1 MSVRF
6 PIPPPSPAR
15 QIRWRIALALLLIFI
30 GAATAYADRDGYR
43 DVDGTSLTV
52 LDAFYY
58 STVSVT
64 TTGYGDITPV
74 SRSARLLTT
83 LVITPTRVLFL
94 ILLVGTTVELLAA
107 RTRAGY
113 RERHWRK
120 RLKDHVV
127 ICGFGTKG
135 RSAVQA
141 MTGAGIARDRI
152 VAVDPTS
159 DGVEEANKE
168 GFVAVRGDA
177 TNVAVLEQANIHDA
191 AYVIVAVERD
201 DTAVLITLTARQL
214 NPNAYLVAAVREQ
227 ENASLLEHGGANLVI
242 TSEAAAGRL
251 LGLGTLAPHAVRVL
265 EDLMSTGEGLDVSE
279 RPVAPDEVGPLERVS
294 ARAPVLAVMRAGRTL
309 MFDDPEARE
318 LRPGDHIVYVTS
330 NSGQPTQ
337 TTPT

>member
-1 MSVRF
+1 V
-6 PIPPPSPAR
+6 
-15 QIRWRIALALLLIFI
+15 
-30 GAATAYADRDGYR
+30 TAYIDRDGYR
-43 DVDGTSLTV
+43 DIDGSDITV

-74 SRSARLLTT
+74 SDSARLLTT

-120 RLKDHVV
+120 GLKDHVV

-141 MTGAGIARDRI
+141 MVGGGIDKDRI
-152 VAVDPTS
+152 VAVDRTAE
-159 DGVEEANKE
+159 GVEDANQE
-168 GFVAVRGDA
+168 GLVAVRGDA
-177 TNVAVLEQANIHDA
+177 TNAAVLEQAGIRGAKH
-191 AYVIVAVERD
+191 VIVAVERD

-214 NPNAYLVAAVREQ
+214 NANAYIVVAVREQ
-227 ENASLLEHGGANLVI
+227 ENAGLVEHGGANLVI

-251 LGLGTLAPHAVRVL
+251 LGLGTTAPRAVRVL
-265 EDLMSTGEGLDVSE
+265 EDLMSTGAGLDVAE
-279 RPVAPDEVGPLERVS
+279 RPIGPDEAGPLEQV
-294 ARAPVLAVMRAGRTL
+294 AVRAPVLAVVRGGRTM

-318 LRPGDHIVYVTS
+318 LRPGDRILYVTS
-330 NSGQPTQ
+330 NPAQPTQ